1 MGERIPEE
9 NIATVSEENIIDIL
23 KRYKKK
29 MISYPVCVILAD
41 AGETYIVSAYSHI
54 NQVLETFRS
63 EGFVLSLL
71 IMTGVLTAFWV
82 VLFIMNKMRIG
93 TF

>member
-1 MGERIPEE
+1 
-9 NIATVSEENIIDIL
+9 
-23 KRYKKK
+23 

-41 AGETYIVSAYSHI
+41 AGETYVVSAYSHI